1 MVCHA
6 IKIYKE
12 LLNNTNGKEA
22 KSRLKVAD
30 LAIQFLLIKTNL
42 DLEKTMEIKEAIDK
56 EFLEKPEN
64 QNANLANLYRSN
76 AIITIINRH
85 LTA

>member
-1 MVCHA
+1 MENSLSKQINHIVENEHNNLEFDHNHSVMVCHA

-30 LAIQFLLIKTNL
+30 LAIQF
-42 DLEKTMEIKEAIDK
+42 
-56 EFLEKPEN
+56 
-64 QNANLANLYRSN
+64 Y
-76 AIITIINRH
+76 
-85 LTA
+85 